1 MLSEE
6 GQEFALLLVVLLDAA
21 AEDVVVPAV
30 DFDLVVDQ
38 GFGDAGLGA
47 EIDELG
53 DDVAADDGGEFGVF
67 ALFGAEGLAVS
78 EGSFDVV
85 QPATRLGEV
94 LEALA
99 VEGGLE
105 GAAVGVA
112 AEDDVLYLQGFYGVF
127 DGGGDAVDFVAAYGD
142 YIANAAGEE
151 EVAGAG
157 LEDEVGDDAGVR
169 TGDEQPL
176 GGLHLGEQVELG
188 FLVREDVAVE
198 AAVAFHEG
206 FDMVNGFV
214 GHSSLPWIA

>member
-1 MLSEE
+1 M
-6 GQEFALLLVVLLDAA
+6 LVVLLDAA